1 MEGCVARVHGKA
13 VDLTSVGSQAKLGE
27 FEEGK
32 LAEPGRRG
40 VLEFHLGKAVLRRRK
55 LEAFLERSVHR
66 GFSPLRNVRPL

>member
-13 VDLTSVGSQAKLGE
+13 VDLTSVGSQGKLGE
-27 FEEGK
+27 FEQGK
-32 LAEPGRRG
+32 LAEADRRA
-40 VLEFHLGKAVLRRRK
+40 VLEFNLGKAVLRGRK